1 VEREL
6 VVSSTTPSDSATGLT
21 TVDNYIIIFS
31 EMMDNTTFTTLTR
44 DTASMGGICTG
55 TCSASFEYSSD
66 DFDTCMESIDP
77 TFTFSNS
84 YKTVTIM
91 GPLLSGCGGCP
102 TNYKLRVT
110 SGATDI
116 AGNSLSTLTISI

>member
-1 VEREL
+1 M
-6 VVSSTTPSDSATGLT
+6 VVSSTTPFDSATGLT
-21 TVDNYIIIFS
+21 TVDNFIIIFS

-44 DTASMGGICTG
+44 DTA
-55 TCSASFEYSSD
+55 CSATFQVSSD

-91 GPLLSGCGGCP
+91 GPLLSGCGGRP

-116 AGNSLSTLTISI
+116 AGNSVSMTAISFSK